1 MRIVGGRLKGRSLK
15 GPGPSRAIRP
25 TADRLRESL
34 FDILGH
40 AYGRPREES
49 RVIDLFSGTGALAIE
64 ALSRG
69 AGFALLVDQGAEALS
84 VMRANIGALQLAD
97 STRVLR
103 RDARKLGPAPDGERY
118 DLAFLDPP
126 YGKALALPALASLLS
141 GGWLALDALVVIEE
155 AAEAEVALP
164 PGLNRVEARQ
174 YGDTQIVFAQCA
186 PTQQRD

>member
-1 MRIVGGRLKGRSLK
+1 MRIVGGQLKGRPLK

-40 AYGRPREES
+40 AYGRPQEGS
-49 RVIDLFSGTGALAIE
+49 RVIDVFSGTGALAIE

-84 VMRANIGALQLAD
+84 VMRANIEALQLAD
-97 STRVLR
+97 RARVLR

-126 YGKALALPALASLLS
+126 YGNALAPPALASLLS
-141 GGWLALDALVVIEE
+141 GGWLAPDALVVIEE
-155 AAEAEVALP
+155 AAGAEVALP
-164 PGLNRVEARQ
+164 PGLNRVDARQ

-186 PTQQRD
+186 PIQQRD